1 MDSTT
6 VVTLLAAQ
14 LLCAAALFALIGRA
28 LPAEK
33 WLIDWSLAGALFGI
47 AFILRLASG
56 LHLVDSSLPLADV
69 LLVAGALLI
78 LRGLQRFLGIES
90 RRNFVLWGLLAF
102 VAAHGIVIAAAG
114 GPGRFF
120 FLNSVMSLIYGVWSW
135 TALRGRRVVPADS
148 RQRLPLAVAAF
159 AFGLQSVWTAGRVVL
174 TLLHG
179 TSTLYTGLASAVY
192 FGVISLLLVMLGYV
206 LLWLVF
212 ERISEQLAHL
222 ATHDALTSALNRN
235 GLKNALTAYFG
246 VATLGMAAPRMVLL
260 LIDIDHF
267 KRVNDELGH
276 ATGDAV
282 LRAVAATIREACR
295 GEDFV
300 ARTGGEEFLVGCAG
314 EDGDF
319 AGRMAE
325 RIRERVAGLVV
336 QATAARQVSCTVSLG
351 VSQPFSRLEDWE
363 TASTQADRALYRAK
377 AAGRNRSV
385 RHEDGSSMST
395 AA

>member
-14 LLCAAALFALIGRA
+14 LICAAALFALIGRA

-33 WLIDWSLAGALFGI
+33 WLMDWSKAGVLFGV
-47 AFILRLASG
+47 AFALRLASG

-78 LRGLQRFLGIES
+78 LRGLQRFLGIAS
-90 RRNFVLWGLLAF
+90 RPSFVLWCLVAFTVAHGAVILAF
-102 VAAHGIVIAAAG
+102 DGQ
-114 GPGRFF
+114 GRFL
-120 FLNSVMSLIYGVWSW
+120 FLNTVMSTIYGIWSW
-135 TALRGRRVVPADS
+135 TTFRGWRALPPGS
-148 RQRLPLAVAAF
+148 RQRLPLAVAAI
-159 AFGLQSVWTAGRVVL
+159 AFGLLGAWTAGRVAM
-174 TLLHG
+174 TLEHG
-179 TSTLYTGLASAVY
+179 TATLYTGFLSALY
-192 FGVISLLLVMLGYV
+192 FGVNSLLLMMLGYV

-222 ATHDALTSALNRN
+222 ASHDALTSVLNRN
-235 GLKNALTAYFG
+235 GLKDALTSYFG
-246 VATLGMAAPRMVLL
+246 VATQGMAAPRMVLL

-295 GEDFV
+295 SEDFV

-314 EDGDF
+314 EDADF
-319 AGRMAE
+319 ASRMAE

-336 QATAARQVSCTVSLG
+336 QATVARQVSCTVSVG
-351 VSQPFSRLEDWE
+351 VSHPFSRLEDWE
-363 TASTQADRALYRAK
+363 AASVQADHALYRAK
-377 AAGRNRSV
+377 TAGRNRSD
-385 RHEDGSSMST
+385 R
-395 AA
+395 